1 MITVNYSVVLYCYAL
16 HFRERRGQNQQPP
29 TKIRVYWPYWPSGK
43 IHNTNVSNFTSV
55 LGGGGTGDMSQKN
68 SKPSKPPSKYVALTA
83 LYFCLSVKEKKK
95 SYTVFRKVG

>member
-29 TKIRVYWPYWPSGK
+29 TKIQVYWPYWPSGK

-55 LGGGGTGDMSQKN
+55 LGGGGGN
-68 SKPSKPPSKYVALTA
+68 RGHESKKIPSP
-83 LYFCLSVKEKKK
+83 LSHQANMLH
-95 SYTVFRKVG
+95 